1 MDKPER
7 MAIEP
12 VPKLIILFALPSIA
26 GMLANALY
34 NIVDRMF
41 VGLYVG
47 PGGLA
52 AISLCFPF
60 MIFNMAICLLLGVG
74 AGPLMSIALGE
85 KDEKR
90 AERILGTTVVG
101 AFVAAC
107 AVSLLGCWKIDAIL
121 RLVGTS
127 ETLLPQAREYLRII
141 LWGIPFANIAFTLNF
156 CIRAEGRPTFAMGT
170 QMVGAFCNI
179 ILDALFIVG
188 MDMGV
193 AGAAWGTIISQG
205 ISAAWVLSFYL
216 RRLGVLRLNPRSFAP
231 SLLTQMLPLGFSS
244 FLTEASFTLFSLL
257 FNRALVTHG
266 GDLAVSAMGAFMGW
280 DSLLF
285 LPVMGI
291 GEAAGTLFAYNY
303 GARSLGRILEILKW
317 ALGLGSVYF
326 ACSAGSVYLW
336 AEKMLRLFTA
346 DAELLEMASEGAR
359 ISYTGTLFVGITL
372 ISLSF
377 FQGLGRAKI
386 CLFLNL
392 TRQFIFLIPAI
403 WFLPKIWGLS
413 GVWYCFPAMDV
424 GGGLVALCFLL
435 RAYGRLGLRELEPVR
450 KQENIPQ
457 PPR

>member
-1 MDKPER
+1 MHKPER
-7 MAIEP
+7 MATEP
-12 VPKLIILFALPSIA
+12 IPKLILLFALPSII

-60 MIFNMAICLLLGVG
+60 MIFNIAICLLLGVG

-90 AERILGTTVVG
+90 AERILGTAAAG
-101 AFVAAC
+101 AFIGAC
-107 AVSLLGCWKIDAIL
+107 VVSLLGSWKIDAIL
-121 RLVGTS
+121 KLVGTS
-127 ETLLPQAREYLRII
+127 ETLFSQAREYMKII
-141 LWGIPFANIAFTLNF
+141 LWGIPFANVAFTLNF

-170 QMVGAFCNI
+170 QMVGAFSNI
-179 ILDALFIVG
+179 VLDALLIVG

-205 ISAAWVLSFYL
+205 ISAAWALSFYL
-216 RRLGVLRLNPRSFAP
+216 RRLGVLRLNWKHFSP

-285 LPVMGI
+285 LPVIGI
-291 GEAAGTLFAYNY
+291 GEAAGTLLAYNY
-303 GARSLGRILEILKW
+303 GARFMGRILEILKW
-317 ALGLGSVYF
+317 ALGLGSAYF
-326 ACSAGSVYLW
+326 LCSAGSVYLW
-336 AEKMLRLFTA
+336 AEKMLRLFTT

-359 ISYTGTLFVGITL
+359 ISYAGVLFVGITL

-377 FQGLGRAKI
+377 FQGLGKAKI

-413 GVWYCFPAMDV
+413 GIWYCFPTMDV

-435 RAYGRLGLRELEPVR
+435 RAYRRLGLSRLEPGR
-450 KQENIPQ
+450 KQKNSHESP
-457 PPR
+457 